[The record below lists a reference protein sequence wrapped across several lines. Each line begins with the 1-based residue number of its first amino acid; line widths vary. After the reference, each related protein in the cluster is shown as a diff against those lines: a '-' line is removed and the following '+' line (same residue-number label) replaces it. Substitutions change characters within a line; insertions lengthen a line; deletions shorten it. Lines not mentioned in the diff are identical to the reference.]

1 MGYEQQ
7 FIAARKVYQTKI
19 KDMAPSRVLATFID
33 EEKPKMLAQKLD
45 QINGKPFT
53 EMNTAHNFF
62 EAYRITYIKKLDT
75 QIAKEAEAKQLKK
88 TLAAYGTALEKIS
101 EAFGEDCEKKRQAE
115 MAKAQAPPP
124 KAGAV
129 EAKANTANQA
139 ADVAAK
145 MMLKKISEEFRKRRQ
160 KHLDAAIAV
169 ERFCIEQRKTVGTFH
184 ETLQKEVLQAMNY
197 SKAGQVREAAG
208 LKIAAAG
215 QLTKL
220 KAMAAAAKKNYQ
232 DSLNPFF
239 PERNMKGSDVA
250 KDMHLDVPDRF
261 EKDLNNISKT
271 HAKIFTTATAHT
283 ASAKRLF
290 EECDHLA
297 EDAESL
303 VKQINDIA
311 DGKDFGKLFLE
322 SATKMAE
329 RVKAIVDKAID
340 DAAKLKTN
348 TIPAL
353 TKSVKIV
360 IDKAPPP
367 QVEGAQAYVNTITPF
382 LKTTMH
388 ECVQSEATC
397 RKLLAAEKQ
406 KIPRDLQAGPP
417 GRVVVM
423 IEQHITR
430 LINLNAENAHL
441 AGPLLS
447 RAEPLV
453 E

>member
-7 FIAARKVYQTKI
+7 FIAARKAYHAKI
-19 KDMAPSRVLATFID
+19 KDMAPSRVLVTFID

-45 QINGKPFT
+45 QTNGKPFT

-75 QIAKEAEAKQLKK
+75 QIAKEAEAKKIK
-88 TLAAYGTALEKIS
+88 PTVATYATALEKIS
-101 EAFGEDCEKKRQAE
+101 DAFGEDCEKKRQAE

-129 EAKANTANQA
+129 EAKQTVGNQA

-145 MMLKKISEEFRKRRQ
+145 MMLKKISDEFRKRRQ
-160 KHLDAAIAV
+160 KHLDVAIVV
-169 ERFCIEQRKTVGTFH
+169 ERFCIDHRKTLGTLH
-184 ETLQKEVLQAMNY
+184 ETLQKEVHTAMNY

-215 QLTKL
+215 QLTRI
-220 KAMAAAAKKNYQ
+220 KALAAEAKKNYQ

-239 PERNMKGSDVA
+239 PERNMTGETVA
-250 KDMHLDVPDRF
+250 KSMHLDVPDRF
-261 EKDLNNISKT
+261 EKDLNNIAKT

-283 ASAKRLF
+283 ASAKRIF
-290 EECDHLA
+290 EECEELA
-297 EDAESL
+297 GDAESL

-311 DGKDFGKLFLE
+311 DGQDFGRLFLE
-322 SATKMAE
+322 SATKMGA
-329 RVKAIVDKAID
+329 RLKTIVDKGVHNAE
-340 DAAKLKTN
+340 KLKTSI
-348 TIPAL
+348 IPAL
-353 TKSVKIV
+353 TKNVKIV
-360 IDKAPPP
+360 TDKAPAP
-367 QVEGAQAYVNTITPF
+367 QVEGAQGYVNTMTPF

-388 ECVQSEATC
+388 ECAQSEATC

-406 KIPRDLQAGPP
+406 KIPRDLLAGEV
-417 GRVVVM
+417 GRVVLAA
-423 IEQHITR
+423 EQLLGGLVT
-430 LINLNAENAHL
+430 LNAQNAHL
-441 AGPLLS
+441 AEPLLA